1 MAIEWRQRDRVL
13 FSAKDID
20 VKITVSKP
28 NVENPKLNIFIR
40 PDLKEIITDT
50 DYIIYGYDREKNF
63 LYLDRAT
70 KTTGYM
76 LCKGGKNSREASFN
90 IKPGEQKKYS
100 TWIGDYRLL
109 EDTKL
114 KLHYIDLSKKIY

>member
-50 DYIIYGYDREKNF
+50 DYIIYGYDRERNF

-70 KTTGYM
+70 KTTGYK
-76 LCKGGKNSREASFN
+76 LCKGGENSREASFN